1 MIAPTVIP
9 QNSTYVQSRADI
21 DKPSTA
27 FDLQKLDP
35 LWPDAQQDP
44 IARLP
49 LELQS
54 EIFMHCASSESAPH
68 PSKPP
73 LSLLSYGQTSA
84 SNLHGRENHP
94 PTSSTVTH
102 GSSACATLLFH
113 SLALYGDLIVD
124 HAIRDFMH
132 SYKLAHLSSEMGS
145 IITRGHDCRQ
155 IEFFDPYLPHLK
167 TLSITVYRGMIL
179 GHVSDWM
186 ALLEAAPGLVEC
198 TMENI
203 VYQESS
209 YAYISPQPLVHT
221 SLRKLWLGRPWD
233 GDHRSYRI
241 VPTNIA
247 VVLDLTTLP
256 ALRDLHIS
264 HFDISMNAFI
274 SFLVES
280 APPLESFG
288 MCAPVCAENE
298 MAGCLRLMPTLTSL
312 TLDRGCYLDALK
324 MLAAMPEL
332 LPNLRRLTVLLR
344 CPDRTVC
351 DVVIGLVGGRA
362 LEAFRFVY
370 ADAAY
375 VVDENVVCALRR
387 FADGGMEVHFGP
399 AEEYGVVRVGLTRTV
414 GVVLRYTAVKIFLH
428 LRNLIFWTACPA
440 KRHYS
445 MVLQI
450 LSSWSTSC
458 LTRLECFSPNL
469 PSASSRWL
477 LELDS
482 KIPSYKSRRNLELYL
497 R

>member
-1 MIAPTVIP
+1 MCRKCCNCSLPIVMSEP
-9 QNSTYVQSRADI
+9 SGDVQSQADSI
-21 DKPSTA
+21 S
-27 FDLQKLDP
+27 
-35 LWPDAQQDP
+35 
-44 IARLP
+44 RLP

-73 LSLLSYGQTSA
+73 LSLLSISRHWRAIALATPRLWADLRIQ
-84 SNLHGRENHP
+84 
-94 PTSSTVTH
+94 SSRTRK
-102 GSSACATLLFH
+102 SSSYLPHCHAWIQRAH
-113 SLALYGDLIVD
+113 DAPISLALYGDLIID

-132 SYKLAHLSSEMGS
+132 SYKLSHLSLEMGS

-155 IEFFDPYLPHLK
+155 IEIFDPYLPHLK
-167 TLSITVYRGMIL
+167 TLSITVYRGMTL

-209 YAYISPQPLVHT
+209 YAYISPHPLIHT

-233 GDHRSYRI
+233 GELRSYRI
-241 VPTNIA
+241 VPTNSA

-280 APPLESFG
+280 SPTLESFG
-288 MCAPVCAENE
+288 MCAPVCAESE
-298 MAGCLRLMPTLTSL
+298 MAECLRLMPTLTSL
-312 TLDRGCYLDALK
+312 TLDRGCCLDVLK
-324 MLAAMPEL
+324 MLAATPEL

-344 CPDRTVC
+344 CPDRGVC
-351 DVVIGLVGGRA
+351 DVVVGLVGGKA

-375 VVDENVVCALRR
+375 VVDEDVVGALRR
-387 FADGGMEVHFGP
+387 FAD
-399 AEEYGVVRVGLTRTV
+399 VRVGLTRTA
-414 GVVLRYTAVKIFLH
+414 GVVLRY
-428 LRNLIFWTACPA
+428 NL
-440 KRHYS
+440 
-445 MVLQI
+445 
-450 LSSWSTSC
+450 
-458 LTRLECFSPNL
+458 
-469 PSASSRWL
+469 
-477 LELDS
+477 
-482 KIPSYKSRRNLELYL
+482 
-497 R
+497 